1 MVKPEIEETKEEKIN
16 KISFIIDDSAILDN
30 IADSIKDFVSTTS
43 QDNML
48 EKESSGMS
56 LKQLLNAA
64 KKEEQSYNYK
74 RVVMLYQNAL
84 TKTSDDDFYT
94 FLPVIYTK
102 LAQAYQKLSDWYEAL
117 EYYTQ
122 AQDFYVNASNQEK
135 VYETKLAIANIY
147 YLMYKHD
154 NAKFILS
161 ELEKAQDLPNELAIR
176 VNLACAKLANDLHS
190 EYKYYKKSLSKI
202 LNNNG

>member
-1 MVKPEIEETKEEKIN
+1 MRNEIEYHSMFIPKKPVINTKVVQPMLVEPSILPVEQKAPQVEDVVKPEIEETKEEKIN

-74 RVVMLYQNAL
+74 RVVRL
-84 TKTSDDDFYT
+84 
-94 FLPVIYTK
+94 
-102 LAQAYQKLSDWYEAL
+102 
-117 EYYTQ
+117 
-122 AQDFYVNASNQEK
+122 
-135 VYETKLAIANIY
+135 
-147 YLMYKHD
+147 
-154 NAKFILS
+154 
-161 ELEKAQDLPNELAIR
+161 
-176 VNLACAKLANDLHS
+176 
-190 EYKYYKKSLSKI
+190 
-202 LNNNG
+202 

>member
-1 MVKPEIEETKEEKIN
+1 M
-16 KISFIIDDSAILDN
+16 
-30 IADSIKDFVSTTS
+30 
-43 QDNML
+43 
-48 EKESSGMS
+48 
-56 LKQLLNAA
+56 
-64 KKEEQSYNYK
+64 
-74 RVVMLYQNAL
+74 
-84 TKTSDDDFYT
+84 
-94 FLPVIYTK
+94 
-102 LAQAYQKLSDWYEAL
+102 SDWYEAL

-190 EYKYYKKSLSKI
+190 EHKYYK
-202 LNNNG
+202 NHFR